1 KPEPALTS
9 SLKGDVLTG
18 NSVTLT
24 CTLEPQSDGWKF
36 YWNTFAQSTGT
47 VTETNSSSSYTIS
60 SVSVSHR
67 GQYKCRAG
75 RGDTVYYT
83 EYSNELSL
91 NVT

>member
-1 KPEPALTS
+1 KPEPELTS
-9 SLKGDVLTG
+9 SLTEDVLTG

-24 CTLEPQSDGWKF
+24 CTLELQSDGWKF
-36 YWNTFAQSTGT
+36 YWNTFAQSTET
-47 VTETNSSSSYTIS
+47 VTETNSSSYTIS

-83 EYSNELSL
+83 EYSKELSL